1 MRTRVYSSAWPIILL
16 LIVGIESF
24 PAWAQQVPPVYWRAA
39 EAMGAGD
46 YPTARRLFSTMLTGK
61 DFYFNA
67 YWRLAECYALEKKF
81 GKGQTFFE
89 NLLKHDAPAGEVY
102 SALAFLAEL
111 RGDRKQTVEY
121 CWQAVQNYTQF
132 LAIHQKL
139 IDLAPAY
146 GLEQQVRPYLENRLA
161 KNPGD
166 WVAKFTMAYW
176 ETSRERP
183 EVSAEKFARLIADGH
198 KNWRIYFRWALQL
211 MLMSKLDSA
220 QVAVDLGL
228 LASQQI
234 NDRDGEGQL
243 LNLKGYIYMRQG
255 RLHKADSLLT
265 RVKQLSVA
273 IGYLK
278 LQVELAGTLSG
289 IRLQQGRLQE
299 ALVHAKLSGELAEKL
314 NYEYG
319 EMQAC
324 HYAAD
329 VYRRLGLYEKAIQ
342 MWTQAYK
349 MADSLESQSNRQL
362 MAHNLALV
370 YQVLGEYQRAQ
381 LYFDEVVTYGRTY
394 QQQFFLASYL
404 NSLASS
410 LAGQQRWHEAQAYYE
425 EALTLAQKS
434 DLVDLQC
441 NIMLNQ
447 SSLAQKTGD
456 WVVAEKAAVAA
467 LRLARRAQ
475 LKPSIQ
481 SALVQLAETELHQL
495 QLVKAKQHFDEAK
508 QLSAETQV
516 YHSIIESSN
525 GLGRVALA
533 QGDYQRAVNI
543 LDEGARLIA
552 RRVFSEHIGTASPFL
567 AFEKELFFSLSRA
580 YVHLQQPALAL
591 EVAEKMRDLIVRRR
605 LQRAS
610 LLSHIGMVDSLRW
623 QGTKFDSLL
632 LEKRLQLT
640 SLTELDSTAVDKKTK
655 LLVQIADL
663 ELQQTRLWEKIGIAP
678 QDRAKDHFSS
688 ALNFYQK
695 ELKNQEEM
703 ALVYL
708 VGNEGLLI
716 FAVEGDSL
724 RGYDLPISK
733 PALQALVCQ
742 VNPALKYALQESQQ
756 LQLISPLF
764 FRYEPPAASKIYNLL
779 LARQVENTTCKKLL
793 VIPDEHLNFLPF
805 ELLLQTA
812 NADTVSKDY
821 RNLGF
826 MLKNYAFRYA
836 SSLQAAFK
844 VSSEHEQIPA
854 TVLAIGPAV
863 SDGNNDSVD
872 AQDILQTQRETE
884 AIQQTLGSSA
894 VKIMNEVLTP
904 ARKWQNELM
913 PYAVLHFA
921 AHSEAQNADPLS
933 SRIIL
938 AEGLAETNS
947 LYAFEIFA
955 MNLPKGRLAFLSSC
969 NTASGVLRD
978 SEGLQ
983 GFVQAFRAAGIP
995 SVIGSLWPADA
1006 ETSAKLAEQ
1015 FYSHLRAGASA
1026 AEALRQAKLFLL
1038 EGEKANPFFWAAFQY
1053 YGVDQAI
1060 RFQQSINVKPFLAII
1075 SLALLIGAMRALQG
1089 RLQQRSSS

>member
-1 MRTRVYSSAWPIILL
+1 MRKRVYYSAWPIIFL

-46 YPTARRLFSTMLTGK
+46 YPTARRLFSTMLMGK

-67 YWRLAECYALEKKF
+67 YWRLAQCYALEKSF
-81 GKGQTFFE
+81 DKGQTFFE
-89 NLLKHDAPAGEVY
+89 NLLKRGAPAGEVY

-111 RGDRKQTVEY
+111 RGDRKQSFEY
-121 CWQAVQNYTQF
+121 GWKAVQNHTQF
-132 LAIHQKL
+132 LSIHQKV
-139 IDLAPAY
+139 IDFAPVY
-146 GLEQQVRPYLENRLA
+146 GLEQQVRTDLENRVA
-161 KNPGD
+161 KNPDD
-166 WVAKFTMAYW
+166 WQAQFAIAYW

-183 EVSAEKFARLIADGH
+183 EVSAAKFARLIAAGH
-198 KNWRIYFRWALQL
+198 KNWRLYFRWAIQL
-211 MLMSKLDSA
+211 MFMSKLDSA
-220 QVAVDLGL
+220 HVAVEQGL

-243 LNLKGYIYMRQG
+243 LNLKGHIYMRQG
-255 RLHKADSLLT
+255 RLNIADSLLT
-265 RVKQLSVA
+265 GVKQLSVA
-273 IGYLK
+273 TGDLN
-278 LQVELAGTLSG
+278 LQAELAATLSG
-289 IRLQQGRLQE
+289 IRLRQGRLQE
-299 ALVHAKLSGELAEKL
+299 ALVYAKLSGELAEKL

-319 EMQAC
+319 KMQAY
-324 HYAAD
+324 HYVAD
-329 VYRRLGLYEKAIQ
+329 VYRRQGLYEKAIQ
-342 MWTQAYK
+342 MWTQAYE
-349 MADSLESQSNRQL
+349 MADSLKSASNRQL

-381 LYFDEVVTYGRTY
+381 LYFDEVVTYGRKY

-404 NSLASS
+404 SSLASS
-410 LAGQQRWHEAQAYYE
+410 LAGQQRWHEAKAYYE
-425 EALTLAQKS
+425 EALALAQKS

-447 SSLAQKTGD
+447 SALAQKTGE
-456 WVVAEKAAVAA
+456 WGVAEKVAVAA
-467 LRLARRAQ
+467 LRLARQAQ

-481 SALVQLAETELHQL
+481 SALVLLAETELHQL
-495 QLVKAKQHFDEAK
+495 HLIKAKQHFEEAK

-516 YHSIIESSN
+516 YDSMIESSN
-525 GLGRVALA
+525 GLGRIALA
-533 QGDYQRAVNI
+533 QGDYQRAVKI
-543 LDEGARLIA
+543 LNEGAGLIA
-552 RRVFSEHIGTASPFL
+552 RRVFSESTGTVSPFL

-580 YVHLQQPALAL
+580 YVHLQQPAQAL

-610 LLSHIGMVDSLRW
+610 LLSHVGMVDSLRW
-623 QGTKFDSLL
+623 QENKFDSLL

-640 SLTELDSTAVDKKTK
+640 SLTEFDSTADDKKTK

-688 ALNFYQK
+688 TLTFYQK
-695 ELKNQEEM
+695 ELKQQEEM

-708 VGNEGLLI
+708 AGNDGLLV

-733 PALQALVCQ
+733 SALQTLVCQ
-742 VNPALKYALQESQQ
+742 VNPALKYALQDSQQ

-764 FRYEPPAASKIYNLL
+764 FRYEPQAANKIYNLL

-793 VIPDEHLNFLPF
+793 IVPDEHLNFLPF
-805 ELLLQTA
+805 ELLLETA
-812 NADTVSKDY
+812 TSDTVCKDY

-836 SSLQAAFK
+836 SSLQAAFEA
-844 VSSEHEQIPA
+844 SSEREQIPA
-854 TVLAIGPAV
+854 MVLAIGPAV
-863 SDGNNDSVD
+863 SDGNNGSVG

-884 AIQQTLGSSA
+884 AIQQTLGSTA
-894 VKIMNEVLTP
+894 VKIMNAALTP
-904 ARKWQNELM
+904 ERKWQNELM
-913 PYAVLHFA
+913 PYTVLHFA

-938 AEGLAETNS
+938 AEGLAGANS

-969 NTASGVLRD
+969 NTAAGVLRD

-1015 FYSHLRAGASA
+1015 FYSHLHAGASA

-1038 EGEKANPFFWAAFQY
+1038 EGEKPNPFFWAAFQY

-1060 RFQQSINVKPFLAII
+1060 RFQQSINVTPFLAII
-1075 SLALLIGAMRALQG
+1075 SLALLIGAMRASQG
-1089 RLQQRSSS
+1089 RLQRHSSS